1 MNATTKAKNASNV
14 YQLNPA
20 RERLRREMDEM
31 PTHIVEEFV
40 SIVQLAQS
48 HVDPMLSVL
57 ESIPEVRGRPEVAI
71 LAKLFAA
78 QMLVSRLEGMAV

>member
-1 MNATTKAKNASNV
+1 MSTATKAKKASNV

-20 RERLRREMDEM
+20 RERLCRELDEM

-48 HVDPMLSVL
+48 QVDPMLSML
-57 ESIPEVRGRPEVAI
+57 ESIPEVKGRPEVAI